1 MGRCCVNDCLVEGE
15 DGVGVVEEVVWD
27 FLQIRVESDAEKG
40 FLSEDVV
47 YKLFSIH
54 CMFVVFYCWGI
65 ICFFCSRANVGRA
78 RVSGGVKA
86 EWIFRNYQ
94 FVCRFPAYSV
104 VAIISATFGG
114 SMWLMGR
121 PAFKRCL
128 ISLEL

>member
-1 MGRCCVNDCLVEGE
+1 MGRCCVNDCLIEGE

-65 ICFFCSRANVGRA
+65 ICFIFAAERMWGA
-78 RVSGGVKA
+78 RVS
-86 EWIFRNYQ
+86 
-94 FVCRFPAYSV
+94 
-104 VAIISATFGG
+104 VAA
-114 SMWLMGR
+114 
-121 PAFKRCL
+121 
-128 ISLEL
+128 

>member
-65 ICFFCSRANVGRA
+65 ICFFAAERMWGV
-78 RVSGGVKA
+78 RVS
-86 EWIFRNYQ
+86 
-94 FVCRFPAYSV
+94 
-104 VAIISATFGG
+104 VAA
-114 SMWLMGR
+114 
-121 PAFKRCL
+121 
-128 ISLEL
+128 